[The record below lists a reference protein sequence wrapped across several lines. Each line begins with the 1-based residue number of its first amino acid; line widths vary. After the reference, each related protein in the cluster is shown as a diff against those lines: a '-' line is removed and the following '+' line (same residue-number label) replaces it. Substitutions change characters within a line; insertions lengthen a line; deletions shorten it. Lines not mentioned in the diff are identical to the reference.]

1 MINFV
6 QESVLPKL
14 GQTSLFAKFDE
25 TSEIRKAI
33 LGELGKIKDI
43 QVKPENLKAI
53 LALMEL
59 NGNTLT
65 KKALPYV
72 VDETIVILDNPESTN
87 IPISLPFLI
96 TTMGGETKA
105 FIFADKIVNNIN
117 SSREY
122 PKLMAVVEAAYVAL
136 QLYNDDEKFIQNRQL
151 MLTLCEVYT
160 KMTVFP
166 IEQKLY
172 MKGDNLVRGLIYAM
186 AFFYKM
192 IDGPDFNITA
202 IVRRIIGDNQL
213 LKENSDLI
221 KQISDEVRS
230 LQNNSII
237 DLIELIKK
245 INPVRYENLDVTYLN
260 HFTVT
265 SGASLLFAL
274 ENISYLFILLSS
286 ANHRT
291 QLTNASLNATVT
303 SAAKK
308 VVKDLSIMFE

>member
-33 LGELGKIKDI
+33 LGELGNAVNT
-43 QVKPENLKAI
+43 QVKPEDIKAI
-53 LALMEL
+53 LALMSL
-59 NGNTLT
+59 NGNALT

-72 VDETIVILDNPESTN
+72 ENGTIVILNNPETTN

-96 TTMGGETKA
+96 TARGDEVKA
-105 FIFADKIVNNIN
+105 FIFADKVVNNIN
-117 SSREY
+117 SDREY
-122 PKLMAVVEAAYVAL
+122 PKLMVIVEAAYVAL
-136 QLYNDDEKFIQNRQL
+136 QLYLDDSKFIQNRQL

-160 KMTVFP
+160 KMTIFP

-172 MKGDNLVRGLIYAM
+172 MKGDNLVRGLIYAT

-192 IDGPDFNITA
+192 IDGQDFNITA
-202 IVRRIIGDNQL
+202 IMRRIIGDNQL
-213 LKENSDLI
+213 LKDNPELV

-230 LQNNSII
+230 LESNSII
-237 DLIELIKK
+237 DLMELIKK
-245 INPVRYENLDVTYLN
+245 INPVRYENLDIAYLN
-260 HFTVT
+260 YFTIA

-274 ENISYLFILLSS
+274 ENVSYLFILLSS

-291 QLTNASLNATVT
+291 QLTNFNLNATVS

-308 VVKDLSIMFE
+308 VVKDLAIMFE